1 MRNFSLLS
9 ILLALVIGAVV
20 WTKQLNNQPPSR
32 VPDPVTLQ
40 FEDNE
45 EEGDEYLADCDEQG
59 YDEDCDAG
67 ASGSL
72 QTEMEDQRRRAYG
85 TVIESFDE
93 EYGKYRE
100 QTGGRP

>member
-20 WTKQLNNQPPSR
+20 WTKQLDNQSPSR
-32 VPDPVTLQ
+32 LPDPVTFQVL
-40 FEDNE
+40 DSE
-45 EEGDEYLADCDEQG
+45 EEGGGYPADCDEPEYG
-59 YDEDCDAG
+59 EDCDTDV
-67 ASGSL
+67 SESL

-85 TVIESFDE
+85 TMMESFDK

>member
-20 WTKQLNNQPPSR
+20 WTKQLNNQSPSR
-32 VPDPVTLQ
+32 LPDPVTFQ

-45 EEGDEYLADCDEQG
+45 EEGGEYLADCDEQG
-59 YDEDCDAG
+59 YDEDCDAA

-85 TVIESFDE
+85 TVMESFDE